1 AKTKT
6 CAEAQP
12 EQFPKPEPTPPKD
25 PDKKKSLFKKKKPGP
40 MRKDSSTRHPLR
52 VPVMKPGE
60 GCYICKSKT
69 HIAKL
74 SPEKSEWERNK
85 FASCFICKEHGHISK
100 NCPQNKHGV
109 YPMGGCCKVCGS
121 VAHLVKDCPDKL
133 NRFDV
138 TPRGKLTKFSGD
150 DLEDDFYEEPKSSKK
165 NKTSDDVITPDN
177 VDEKRILKKKQGP
190 KIVNFFG

>member
-1 AKTKT
+1 MIRGGT
-6 CAEAQP
+6 
-12 EQFPKPEPTPPKD
+12 
-25 PDKKKSLFKKKKPGP
+25 
-40 MRKDSSTRHPLR
+40 
-52 VPVMKPGE
+52 
-60 GCYICKSKT
+60 
-69 HIAKL
+69 
-74 SPEKSEWERNK
+74 K

-133 NRFDV
+133 NRDSA
-138 TPRGKLTKFSGD
+138 PTKSSSNIFCFKRLKRRIRCYTTRQTHQVQYGD

-190 KIVNFFG
+190 TIVNFFG